1 MFTDFNEYIINEAN
15 FENDRMY
22 YNKALSFYN
31 EMLEELKIGNYIDKN
46 NGEIIFKGSEVSDD
60 YKNLLVAFVN
70 KNSDKTAPHFD
81 KNSKGGYAI
90 GTYKNYKVIIIT
102 NLREDKNPSNGIIK
116 DSFIHEFIHYLDFKR
131 SGYSSKVINLKNYN
145 DYYNDAGEFNA
156 YYQESVNFII
166 NLLENEETNV
176 HFKKKFKN
184 FNDFYSWMISNVFD
198 KDFVK
203 NLNEKYKKKLKNRIY
218 NVYDK
223 FFN

>member
-31 EMLEELKIGNYIDKN
+31 DMMVELNNGNYIKQDDGN
-46 NGEIIFKGSEVSDD
+46 ILFKGNEISEE
-60 YKNLLVAFVN
+60 YKNLLILFTD
-70 KNSDKTAPHFD
+70 KNSDKTTPHFD

-90 GTYKNYKVIIIT
+90 GSFKNYKVIIIT
-102 NLREDKNPSNGIIK
+102 NLFGDKNPSNGIIK

-145 DYYNDAGEFNA
+145 DYYNDASEFNA

-166 NLLENEETNV
+166 DILENEETNEQ
-176 HFKKKFKN
+176 FKKKFNN
-184 FNDFYSWMISNVFD
+184 FNDFYLWMISNVFD
-198 KDFVK
+198 KDFIK
-203 NLNEKYKKKLKNRIY
+203 NLNEKYKKKLKKRTY
-218 NVYDK
+218 NVYAK
-223 FFN
+223 FF